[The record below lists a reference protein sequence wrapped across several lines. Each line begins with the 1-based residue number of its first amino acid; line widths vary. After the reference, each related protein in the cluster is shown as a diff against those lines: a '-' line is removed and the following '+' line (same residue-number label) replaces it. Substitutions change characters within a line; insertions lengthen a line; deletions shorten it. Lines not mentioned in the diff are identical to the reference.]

1 MHELELLCRLPMM
14 NEIVCGL
21 REGPIS
27 LVEGRVHPK
36 GRELQTNPRDD
47 PQTPKG
53 ASIAKF
59 T

>member
-1 MHELELLCRLPMM
+1 MM

-27 LVEGRVHPK
+27 LVEGRVNPK
-36 GRELQTNPRDD
+36 GRELQTNLRDD

-53 ASIAKF
+53 ASIVKL